1 MQRFKVINEDYM
13 EEISQDELT
22 QEPTSDESVDF
33 FSSQYDVT
41 AGILWD
47 TSFLN
52 MNPEFYQKVA
62 DRIESLLDKF
72 LSDSY
77 YATPIVIMN
86 NQTHDNSMHYE
97 STEGFTQIQDVP
109 TVNKYYQQI
118 TIDYP
123 CIFIIFSL
131 KVPEKSPLTTLRL
144 ISSILNIASTSMA
157 NDTFFTR
164 NDNLDYY
171 TEAFTSYG
179 VDVFLRKYFTWN
191 DEDRTLSTIANT
203 FMHVFDI
210 FREIFYP
217 DNPYKAALKAI
228 PEFSPAKCFLAQ
240 VCNFLHQFNET
251 TLHAEQETS
260 IIGKEIDD
268 RHQIHGVYDFEF
280 SFSASLSD
288 AVRVGGCSP
297 EMKRY
302 LTKFS
307 TDHYMDFMSKVEDG
321 GAFVKDAYHITYP
334 QRSYT
339 GIPKHFLF
347 IYLGCIYDE
356 EKKWPYYGG
365 LILAAQENYEN
376 LLNSIV

>member
-22 QEPTSDESVDF
+22 QEPSFEESADF

-52 MNPEFYQKVA
+52 MNHELYQKVA

-72 LSDSY
+72 LTDSSY
-77 YATPIVIMN
+77 TAPIVLMN
-86 NQTHDNSMHYE
+86 NQTHGNDKQYE

-109 TVNKYYQQI
+109 SVNKFYHQI
-118 TIDYP
+118 TTDYP
-123 CIFIIFSL
+123 CIFIIFSF
-131 KVPEKSPLTTLRL
+131 KVLSKSPLATLRL
-144 ISSILNIASTSMA
+144 ISGFLNIASTSKA
-157 NDTFFTR
+157 NDTFFVR

-171 TEAFTSYG
+171 TDAFTSYG
-179 VDVFLRKYFTWN
+179 IDVFLRKCFSWN
-191 DEDRTLSTIANT
+191 KDDWTLSTIANT
-203 FMHVFDI
+203 FLHVYDI
-210 FREIFYP
+210 FREVFYP
-217 DNPYKAALKAI
+217 DNPYKAALKAV

-251 TLHAEQETS
+251 TPHAEQETS
-260 IIGKEIDD
+260 IIGKEIND

-288 AVRVGGCSP
+288 AAQVGGCSP

-307 TDHYMDFMSKVEDG
+307 TDHYMDFMSKVENG

-365 LILAAQENYEN
+365 LILAAQDNYED
-376 LLNSIV
+376 LLKSIV